1 MGAERGL
8 VIGVLGK
15 LRASG
20 EEGAH
25 QEDHTFLFW
34 LYKAVIRSKK
44 TKS

>member
-20 EEGAH
+20 EEGADGREK
-25 QEDHTFLFW
+25 ED
-34 LYKAVIRSKK
+34 
-44 TKS
+44 